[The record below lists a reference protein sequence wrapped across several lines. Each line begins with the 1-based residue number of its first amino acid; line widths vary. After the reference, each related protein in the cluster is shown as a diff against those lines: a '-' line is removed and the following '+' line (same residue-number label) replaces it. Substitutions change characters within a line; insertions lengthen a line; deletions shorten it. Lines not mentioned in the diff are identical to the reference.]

1 MVSVSFKTVTVMD
14 WDAVSEELSADAS
27 EAVLPVVSE
36 TVLSV
41 VSEAVSDET
50 SSVFKV
56 RIRLASASN
65 VSLLKVLPLR
75 RFVMV

>member
-14 WDAVSEELSADAS
+14 WEAVSEKLSADVS
-27 EAVLPVVSE
+27 VLPVVSE
-36 TVLSV
+36 AVVPV
-41 VSEAVSDET
+41 VSEAVSEEP